1 MSKTV
6 LIVEDEPNI
15 VESLA
20 FLLQRDG
27 FTVRTISDGAAAMAE
42 LVQTAPDVVILDVML
57 PNVSGFDILS
67 SIRGHDRFARLPVM
81 MLTAK
86 GQRRD
91 RDRAEEL
98 GADIFVT
105 KPFSNTEIV
114 AEVRRLAER
123 VA

>member
-27 FTVRTISDGAAAMAE
+27 FTVRTISDGADALAE
-42 LVQTAPDVVILDVML
+42 VESTVPDVVILDVML

-67 SIRGHDRFARLPVM
+67 NLRGSTRFADLPVM

-86 GQRRD
+86 GQRKD
-91 RDRAEEL
+91 RDRAEDL

-123 VA
+123 AA